1 MRLVV
6 AGGGY
11 VGLTTATGF
20 ARLGHRVDV
29 VEIDH
34 YRAGLLRQGV
44 LPFQEGS
51 LARAFEEQVQGGGI
65 EVHADYEDLAGHVDF
80 AFICTST
87 PLTTHGNLDTT
98 QVFCASE
105 MLLHSPA
112 MPRRLVVRSTV
123 NPGTVQRLEQRLRV
137 DEDVRFL
144 MNPEFLREGCSLIDF
159 EAPSR
164 VVVGGSDPEAVDA
177 LTELYDFCDAPK
189 IRTDAKTAELIK
201 LASNAAL
208 AVRVSMANEI
218 AHVAEWADADV
229 ECLLR
234 GVGFDPRI
242 GQEYLQPGIGFGGSC
257 LPKDLAA
264 FRSTALQTGLSTPV
278 FDGASLT
285 NDKVIGRLA
294 ARVIESARRE
304 SFSRVSIVG
313 VGFKAGSDS
322 LRNSQAARLVHT
334 LLEHGFELTIY
345 DPVAEGNAR
354 REFADSV
361 EYASSINE
369 VLDTCSMLVVLDQ
382 GLYECMASEAG
393 ERVVIDALGR
403 RISTGRSLAE
413 NVSHGRR

>member
-29 VEIDH
+29 VEIDP

-44 LPFQEGS
+44 LPFQEPS
-51 LARAFEEQVQGGGI
+51 LARAFEEQVRHGGI
-65 EVHADYEDLAGHVDF
+65 DVHADYEGLLGHVDF

-87 PLTTHGNLDTT
+87 PMTMHGSLDTT
-98 QVFCASE
+98 QVFAAAQ

-112 MPRRLVVRSTV
+112 MPRKLVVRSTV
-123 NPGTVQRLEQRLRV
+123 NPGTIARLEQRLRL

-144 MNPEFLREGCSLIDF
+144 MNPEFLREGCSLVDF
-159 EAPSR
+159 ETPSR
-164 VVVGGSDPEAVDA
+164 IVVGASDRAAAESLMA
-177 LTELYDFCDAPK
+177 LYEFSDTPK
-189 IRTDAKTAELIK
+189 IVTDAKTAELIK

-218 AHVAEWADADV
+218 AHVAEWAEADV
-229 ECLLR
+229 ECLLQA
-234 GVGFDPRI
+234 VGYDPRI
-242 GQEYLQPGIGFGGSC
+242 GSDYLKPGLGFGGSC

-264 FRSTALQTGLSTPV
+264 FRSTALQTGLTTPT

-294 ARVIESARRE
+294 ARVIESARLQE
-304 SFSRVSIVG
+304 HSRVSIIG

-322 LRNSQAARLVHT
+322 LRNSQAARLVRT
-334 LLEHGFELTIY
+334 LLDHGFELTIY

-354 REFADSV
+354 REFADLVSYAGSV
-361 EYASSINE
+361 DE
-369 VLDTCSMLVVLDQ
+369 VLQTSSVLVVLDH
-382 GLYECMASEAG
+382 GLFDCMAPELSEQ
-393 ERVVIDALGR
+393 VVIDALGR
-403 RISTGRSLAE
+403 RLSGGRALAE
-413 NVSHGRR
+413 NVTYGHR